1 MIDHVMDFPDEASAF
16 AALGPL
22 GFATQDASRVW
33 QWDTSRVIPG
43 QAIVKTEAVWD
54 NKDPKNPVLVS
65 PEVKEAGFW
74 VLVSLVAGSPALK
87 AMASLSQVRDRDKAN
102 LGQSYVSD
110 DKGVV
115 GASRL
120 APVFAGSKY

>member
-1 MIDHVMDFPDEASAF
+1 MIDHILTFADEATAI

-22 GFATQDASRVW
+22 GFAAQDENRVLR
-33 QWDTSRVIPG
+33 WDTSRVIPG
-43 QAIVKTEAVWD
+43 QAIVKSEAVWD
-54 NKDPKNPVLVS
+54 NKDPKKPVLVS

-74 VLVSLVAGSPALK
+74 VLVSLVAGSPVLK
-87 AMASLSQVRDRDKAN
+87 AMASLSQVRDRDKAD